1 MPTTV
6 LLHGVDFLSLGTPTL
21 PNEYGVRQWRFMQRS
36 PGPRVPS
43 GGAGA
48 GGEWMGKYRRPD
60 FRIVSYA
67 GNAED
72 VVLLRAFA
80 GLRGGFFVDVGAG
93 EPDSG
98 SVTKNLVDRLG
109 WRGVN
114 LEPLP
119 ERHAHLMEQRPGDVS
134 LRVAVGTVPGRA
146 RFHRVV
152 AGPGQSGGGGLSTLL
167 EDVAARHRADGW
179 RTEEFE
185 VEVVTL
191 ESVLA
196 EHATVGFDLLKV
208 DVEGAESDVLASVD
222 LRQWRPRSVVVEATV
237 PLTAEP
243 SHEQWEPRLLAAGYV
258 LTLFDGLN
266 RWYAHKDEYELQA
279 ALSVPANTLD
289 RWIPV
294 AWAEQLG
301 YPV

>member
-1 MPTTV
+1 
-6 LLHGVDFLSLGTPTL
+6 
-21 PNEYGVRQWRFMQRS
+21 
-36 PGPRVPS
+36 
-43 GGAGA
+43 
-48 GGEWMGKYRRPD
+48 MGKYQRPD

-80 GLRGGFFVDVGAG
+80 GRQGGCFVDVGAG

-119 ERHAHLMEQRPGDVS
+119 ERHARLLEQRPGDVS
-134 LRVAVGTVPGRA
+134 LRRAVGTVPGLA
-146 RFHRVV
+146 RFHRVTP
-152 AGPGQSGGGGLSTLL
+152 GPGQSGGGGLSTLV

-179 RTEEFE
+179 RTEEFD

-196 EHATVGFDLLKV
+196 EHVRVGFDLLKV
-208 DVEGAESDVLASVD
+208 DVEGAEADVLASAD
-222 LRQWRPRSVVVEATV
+222 LGRWRPRAVMVEATL

-243 SHEQWEPRLLAAGYV
+243 SHEQWEPSLLAAGYV

-266 RWYAHKDEYELQA
+266 RWYAHRDEHELQA
-279 ALSVPANTLD
+279 SLAVPANTLD